1 MTYGKEDEKL
11 LKEALLVYRNK
22 EIKNLP
28 DSKALEDITFSQK
41 FEEKMQELIAK
52 EKKPYYVIINTALK
66 RVACVIVALFVSL
79 SVMLSVDAIREPF
92 LKYIVETFEKY
103 SAVYFKDNSQITP
116 ETFVSYAPEYIPEG
130 YKEVKRDG
138 SAEFM
143 YNFITYFDENGN
155 NIEFQQ
161 DLAIH
166 SIKINTEDVKIEK
179 IYINDIEA
187 IYCENLGIRF
197 ILFADN
203 NYSYLIS
210 CKEDMVSK
218 NELIKISESIKP
230 EKK

>member
-1 MTYGKEDEKL
+1 MIYKEEDEIL
-11 LKEALLVYRNK
+11 LKNALLMYQ
-22 EIKNLP
+22 
-28 DSKALEDITFSQK
+28 DKALSNLHPKEYSEKITFSEK
-41 FEEKMQELIAK
+41 FENKMQKLINA
-52 EKKPYYVIINTALK
+52 EKKPYYIIINTTAK
-66 RVACVIVALFVSL
+66 KVACVIVALFVSL
-79 SVMLSVDAIREPF
+79 SAMMSVDAIREPF
-92 LKYIVETFEKY
+92 FRYIVETYEKY
-103 SAVYFKDNSQITP
+103 SAVYFKEKSQITP
-116 ETFVSYAPEYIPEG
+116 ETFVTYAPEYIPEG
-130 YKEVKRDG
+130 YKEVKREG
-138 SAEFM
+138 SADFM

-166 SIKINTEDVKIEK
+166 SIKINTEGVEIEK

-187 IYCENLGIRF
+187 IYFENLGLRF

-210 CKEDMVSK
+210 CKKDTVSK